1 MARFYHVAAFAGA
14 MTFAGLAA
22 FTLVQPG
29 SASEKEKVPQFQID
43 TSWPKPLP
51 HNWIFGQI
59 GGIFVDPKDDTI
71 WISQRPRTVN
81 DRDKRAQRGDK
92 SKCCFTAPSVV
103 QFDQQGNVLQAWG
116 GPETAKGFDWPANEH
131 GMFVDY
137 KGNVW
142 LAGNGENDGMVLKFT
157 HDGKFLMMI
166 GKSAKQTDS
175 KETARVGRAADMV
188 VDPATNELYVADG
201 YFNHRVIVFDADT
214 GAFKRMWGAYGK
226 PPTDEKITY
235 DPNVLPQQFA
245 NPVHGIRIT
254 NDGRVVVSDRANN
267 RIQIF
272 QKDGKFLKEFPVLR
286 DTTAPGVTGS
296 TVFWPDKGQ
305 TWWFT
310 SDDPNGE
317 IHILR
322 ASDGQVVGSFGRVGR
337 GPGEFENLHN
347 IAIDS
352 KGNIYTAE
360 VQGQRVQRFRNISGA
375 P

>member
-1 MARFYHVAAFAGA
+1 MARFYRMASFAGA

-29 SASEKEKVPQFQID
+29 TASEKDKVPQFQID

-116 GPETAKGFDWPANEH
+116 GPETAKGFDWPQNEH

-142 LAGNGENDGMVLKFT
+142 LAGNGPNDGMVLKFT

-296 TVFWPDKGQ
+296 TVFWPDKAQ

-347 IAIDS
+347 IAID
-352 KGNIYTAE
+352 KEGNIYTAE